1 MQTFRIFK
9 FLITKQNFMKK
20 ILTLATAALL
30 ISGVSFAHG
39 KDDKKG
45 EKKCSGKTCSK
56 AAMKKDSAKNA
67 DPKKA

>member
-1 MQTFRIFK
+1 
-9 FLITKQNFMKK
+9 MKK

-67 DPKKA
+67 DPKKS